1 MDSANT
7 EDRRSEH
14 RMRSL
19 KAGRIVF
26 NHEYSTIN
34 CTVRNMSAK
43 GAKLLVENAMQLPE
57 TFELVFSDDTRHSC
71 EIKWRKLK
79 EVGVSFNS

>member
-1 MDSANT
+1 
-7 EDRRSEH
+7 
-14 RMRSL
+14 MRSL

-34 CTVRNMSAK
+34 CTVRNMSAT
-43 GAKLLVENAMQLPE
+43 GAKLLVENAMQIPE
-57 TFELVFSDDTRHSC
+57 TFELVLSDDTRHAC

-79 EVGVSFNS
+79 EIGVAFVS